1 MYAIIET
8 GGKQYKVEEGQQLKV
23 EKLDAE
29 VGSEVNIDKVLL
41 VNKDD
46 EILTGA
52 PLLDKVKV
60 VAEILETAK
69 DKKIIVFK
77 YKRRKNY
84 RRKKGHRQWYSKIK
98 IKEIRV
104 EG

>member
-8 GGKQYKVEEGQQLKV
+8 GGKQYKVEEGQTLKI
-23 EKLDAE
+23 EKLDTEPGQE
-29 VGSEVNIDKVLL
+29 VSIDRVLL
-41 VNKDD
+41 IKKDD
-46 EILTGA
+46 AIITGNPVVEKA
-52 PLLDKVKV
+52 KV
-60 VAEILETAK
+60 VAEVLETAK

-98 IKEIRV
+98 IKQILM

>member
-23 EKLDAE
+23 EKLDNE

-60 VAEILETAK
+60 VVEVLETAK
-69 DKKIIVFK
+69 DKKINVFK

-84 RRKKGHRQWYSKIK
+84 QRKKGHRQWYSKIK

>member
-8 GGKQYKVEEGQQLKV
+8 GGKQYRVEEGQILKV
-23 EKLDAE
+23 EKLNTEPGNE
-29 VGSEVNIDKVLL
+29 VSINKVLL
-41 VNKDD
+41 VKNDD
-46 EILTGA
+46 NIITGN
-52 PLLDKVKV
+52 PIVENVKV
-60 VAEILETAK
+60 IAEVLETAK

-98 IKEIRV
+98 IKEIKLEV
-104 EG
+104 

>member
-8 GGKQYKVEEGQQLKV
+8 GGKQYRVEEGQILKV
-23 EKLDAE
+23 EKLDTESGNE
-29 VGSEVNIDKVLL
+29 VSIDKVLF
-41 VNKDD
+41 VKNDD
-46 EILTGA
+46 NIITGNPIVENA
-52 PLLDKVKV
+52 KV
-60 VAEILETAK
+60 VAEVLETAK

-98 IKEIRV
+98 IKEIKLEV
-104 EG
+104 

>member
-8 GGKQYKVEEGQQLKV
+8 GGKQYRVVEGQILKV
-23 EKLDAE
+23 EKLE
-29 VGSEVNIDKVLL
+29 TPVGEEVNINKVLL
-41 VNKDD
+41 VKKDD
-46 EILTGA
+46 DLITGN
-52 PLLDKVKV
+52 PLVENAKV
-60 VAEILETAK
+60 VAEVVETAK

-98 IKEIRV
+98 IKEINL